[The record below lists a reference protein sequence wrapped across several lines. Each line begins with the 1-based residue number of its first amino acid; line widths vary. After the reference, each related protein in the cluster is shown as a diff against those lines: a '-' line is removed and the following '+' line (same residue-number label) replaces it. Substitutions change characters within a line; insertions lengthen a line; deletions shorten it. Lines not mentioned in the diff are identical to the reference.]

1 MRSGTVCFCPNKP
14 TAGLLVPPLPN
25 VAEPTSGLT
34 AILSTRLPTNA
45 LCPRSRAASVA
56 ALTWEFVRGAPLCP
70 GLQITPAEV
79 GLLILPLLRLPLLRL
94 PLLRLPLL
102 RLPFLRLP
110 FLRLPFLRMSR
121 GKCRPVADALDYRLL
136 QRPGG
141 QPAVAVQGG
150 HLKPQPGT
158 HRQKGEKPSHGKA
171 VRGHEGGEEIQ
182 ILVHCVRDRLDRR
195 ELSAVLGRG
204 GCHSGGLH
212 LQRHR

>member
-1 MRSGTVCFCPNKP
+1 MRSGTVCFCPTKP
-14 TAGLLVPPLPN
+14 TAGSLVPPLPN
-25 VAEPTSGLT
+25 VVEPTSGLT
-34 AILSTRLPTNA
+34 AIPSTRLPTKRSW
-45 LCPRSRAASVA
+45 CPKSRAASVA
-56 ALTWEFVRGAPLCP
+56 ALTWEFVRAAPLCP

-79 GLLILPLLRLPLLRL
+79 GLLI
-94 PLLRLPLL
+94 
-102 RLPFLRLP
+102 LP